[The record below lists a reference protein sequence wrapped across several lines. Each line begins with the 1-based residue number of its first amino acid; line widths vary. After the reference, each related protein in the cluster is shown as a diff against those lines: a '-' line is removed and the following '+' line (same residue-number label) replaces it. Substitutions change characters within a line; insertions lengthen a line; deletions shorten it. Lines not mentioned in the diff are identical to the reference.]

1 MKTKEVM
8 STHVHK
14 IDFNDTCAAAAV
26 EMRNADVGCLV
37 VTSNHSVRGVITD
50 RDIVVRC
57 LSEGHDS
64 RNCPVSHH
72 MTSPAVVTS
81 MDTDMLETAHL
92 MKEKHITRIPVVEN
106 DHVIGL
112 VSLSDIAYA
121 VDQAK
126 AGMDIVLHDL
136 LVGMGANRSA

>member
-1 MKTKEVM
+1 
-8 STHVHK
+8 
-14 IDFNDTCAAAAV
+14 
-26 EMRNADVGCLV
+26 
-37 VTSNHSVRGVITD
+37 
-50 RDIVVRC
+50 
-57 LSEGHDS
+57 
-64 RNCPVSHH
+64 